1 MSFIDIILAS
11 YNGEA
16 YIEEQIRS
24 IQANT
29 YYEHYVSRII
39 IVDDSST
46 DNTLSILKRLAYTD
60 NKIKLYPSSN
70 VSLGCMG
77 NFARGLYLSDAQ
89 YVMFCDQDDVWLPEK
104 IEKTFNLLLSIE
116 SDNRPALAFTDLRVV
131 DHNLHTISDSYFD
144 LKSIPKNWHHSFYN
158 LIQQNVASGC
168 TMMLNRVLVNR
179 ALPIPN
185 SAYMHDWWVLL
196 VAHQFGDV
204 GFLNESTM
212 LYRQHDSNVIGAK
225 KESIL
230 HQVFHIRKY
239 WKNFSKSVYSSLA
252 QAKAFEERF
261 SSELTEDTRIAL
273 SDLAKVAEKGLSHK
287 LNMLLSGR
295 LSRNTLKAKLVLF
308 LVVLFGSRPS

>member
-1 MSFIDIILAS
+1 MSFIDIVLAS

-24 IQANT
+24 IQVNT
-29 YYEHYVSRII
+29 FYEHYVSRVI
-39 IVDDSST
+39 IVDDGST
-46 DNTLSILKRLAYTD
+46 DNSLSILQRLAYTD
-60 NKIKLYPSSN
+60 NKIQLYPSSSA
-70 VSLGCMG
+70 SLGCMK
-77 NFARGLYLSDAQ
+77 NFVRGLYLSDAQ

-104 IEKTFNLLLSIE
+104 IEKTFNLLISIE
-116 SDNRPALAFTDLRVV
+116 SNDRPALAFTDLSVV
-131 DHNLHTISDSYFD
+131 DQNLHTISDSYFD
-144 LKSIPKNWHHSFYN
+144 LKSISKNWHCSFYN

-168 TMMLNRVLVNR
+168 TMMVNRALVAR

-185 SAYMHDWWVLL
+185 SAYMHDWWFLL

-212 LYRQHDSNVIGAK
+212 LYRQHDSNVIGVRK
-225 KESIL
+225 KSML

-239 WKNFSKSVYSSLA
+239 WKSFSKSVYSSLA

-261 SSELTEDTRIAL
+261 SPELTEDTRTAL
-273 SDLAKVAEKGLSHK
+273 TELAKVAEKGLSHK

-295 LSRNTLKAKLVLF
+295 LSRNTLKARLVLF